1 MAQPNILLSW
11 YGVSIRPQRPH
22 CHRYLAAT
30 PLQRHQHP
38 SSTPAAPWTGTS
50 PELHSAHRTLTA
62 ASQLQ
67 NANMQLCLCLKQ
79 EPQLSLAR
87 WIRKCSQIGTATA
100 HYSIWHDSNIESLKL
115 PLTASMQLVG
125 STTPYRQVHM
135 LGPNVLCIVQLR
147 RTRNDFL
154 SEAHCNMPPSPPGRH
169 RQPEEMLCNFLA
181 SQCLCLLWS
190 SWLPDHDWAKTN
202 HNIEKEDA
210 KSRKLLGTW
219 KDAPIQSKSQSQLVY
234 SFLAM
239 QDDNQWG
246 IGRTGARENDLIT
259 SQDNWL
265 KCSVKVQIHEG
276 KTFPNKSL
284 ACVPLQKLFEDKP
297 FDIQIVY
304 PCTACT
310 DMHLSVY
317 EKWYV
322 IIRAK
327 IWVAG
332 LHSAKLSDAARL
344 LFLSKWSHCSLDRF
358 VWFNPWGSA
367 KCCNGGAG

>member
-1 MAQPNILLSW
+1 MCCALFSFGALETISFQKHIA
-11 YGVSIRPQRPH
+11 I
-22 CHRYLAAT
+22 CHQL
-30 PLQRHQHP
+30 HQD
-38 SSTPAAPWTGTS
+38 AID
-50 PELHSAHRTLTA
+50 
-62 ASQLQ
+62 
-67 NANMQLCLCLKQ
+67 
-79 EPQLSLAR
+79 SL
-87 WIRKCSQIGTATA
+87 RKCSATFWLHNVCVYCEVLGYPTMIGPKQI
-100 HYSIWHDSNIESLKL
+100 
-115 PLTASMQLVG
+115 
-125 STTPYRQVHM
+125 TTSKRRRQRVANC
-135 LGPNVLCIVQLR
+135 LEPEKTLR
-147 RTRNDFL
+147 F
-154 SEAHCNMPPSPPGRH
+154 
-169 RQPEEMLCNFLA
+169 
-181 SQCLCLLWS
+181 
-190 SWLPDHDWAKTN
+190 
-202 HNIEKEDA
+202 
-210 KSRKLLGTW
+210 
-219 KDAPIQSKSQSQLVY
+219 SQSQLVY

-327 IWVAG
+327 IWVAS
-332 LHSAKLSDAARL
+332 LHSAKLSYAARL